1 MSREEI
7 IRIFRSETIGATPSG
22 MTAGELATN
31 LADRKLFIGGS
42 QGDNIAFMAI
52 SSITGTANEIDVMVS
67 ATGSVVIG
75 LVGSAGSLVGLA
87 TTSLTGVA
95 SFDPRYFTVG
105 TTGHVGLT
113 GTYQVTG
120 HTVVAGYGINTVV
133 SGNTVTVNNTGVT
146 GFNGLSGN
154 VSMTGAGALV
164 GRGNNTIDARLA
176 TDSLT
181 GVASFNSAYL
191 TVSNGAVSLASAYQV
206 TGQTVVSGYGINTV
220 VSGNTVIVNNTGVT
234 GFNGLSGNVSIT
246 GSGALFGFG
255 NNAIGV
261 RNASASVTGV
271 ASFNST
277 YFTVGGNGAVSL
289 ASAYQVTG
297 QTVVSGYGINTVVS
311 GNTVTVN
318 NIGVTGFNGLSG
330 NVSMTGAGALVGRG
344 NNTIDARLASSSLT
358 GVASF
363 NSANFTIS
371 ATGHVGLT
379 GVVKTINGN
388 APDGDGNYSVS
399 VGATITGDGGALGGD
414 GVRITARLASAT
426 VTGVASF
433 NSAYLTV
440 SNGAVS
446 LASAYQVTG
455 QTVVSGYG
463 INTVVSNNT
472 VTVNNIGVT
481 GFNGLSGN
489 VSMTGAGAL
498 VGRGNNT
505 IDARLA
511 TANLTG
517 VASFNSAYLTV
528 SNGAVSLASAYQ
540 VTGQTVVSGYGINT
554 VVSGNTVTVNSIGV
568 TGFNG
573 LSGNVSMTGSGALFG
588 FGNNAIGVRN
598 ASASVTGVASFNST
612 YFNVGGNG
620 AVTLA
625 SAYQVTGQ
633 TVVAGYGIN
642 TVVSGNTVTVNN
654 TGVTGFNGLSGNVSI
669 TGAGALFGFGNNAIG
684 VRNASSSLTGV
695 ASFNSANFTISATG
709 HVGLT
714 GAVKTINNIGPDPFG
729 NYSISVGETV
739 TGDSGA
745 LGGDGVRI
753 TARLASASVTGVASF
768 NSAYL
773 TVSNAGV
780 VSLASAYQVTGQT
793 VVAGYGINTVVSNNT
808 ITVNNRGVTGF
819 NGLSGNVSM
828 TGSGA
833 LFGFGNNAIGVR
845 NASSSLTGVASFD
858 PRYFTVGATGHV
870 GLTATFFSGENY
882 PVPGGFSA
890 NGFTGDRLLLATGPA
905 NDPFRNYIRY
915 ENQWFQTGV
924 VGVVGVTGDFGAV
937 QGKPQNLITARLAT
951 NSLTGVA
958 SFASQ
963 NFKVTNGRVTL
974 TTTPFVMASSGLGA
988 TGDEDGNLISLY
1000 LDLNNVADYDS
1011 GKTLGVSDAVFVYD
1025 TDESGI
1031 IKTKKTTIGKM
1042 LYDTDAVFS
1051 SSTQNQLQKSKS
1063 GLYEEI
1069 QYGVVLG
1076 SIEPTSLGLIIGAS
1090 AYEYF
1095 TQNTIKSFNGC
1106 TGDISITG
1114 TANQVIVTGISCSQI
1129 VIGLPTSITITGTM
1143 NADRFIGR
1151 MDGGAF

>member
-105 TTGHVGLT
+105 TTGHVGLL
-113 GTYQVTG
+113 GAYQVTG
-120 HTVVAGYGINTVV
+120 QTVVAGYGINTVVSGNTVTVNNTGVTGFNGLSGNVSMTGTGALVGRGNNIIDARLATDSLTGVASFNSTYLTVSNGAVSLASAYQVTGQTVVAGYGINTVVSGNTVTVNNIGVTGFNGLSGNVSMTGSGALFGFGNNAIGIRNATDSLTGVASFNSTYFAVGGNGAVSLASAYQVTGQTVVSGYGINTVV

-176 TDSLT
+176 TANLT
-181 GVASFNSAYL
+181 GVASFNSTYL

-220 VSGNTVIVNNTGVT
+220 VSGNTVIVNNT
-234 GFNGLSGNVSIT
+234 
-246 GSGALFGFG
+246 
-255 NNAIGV
+255 
-261 RNASASVTGV
+261 
-271 ASFNST
+271 
-277 YFTVGGNGAVSL
+277 
-289 ASAYQVTG
+289 
-297 QTVVSGYGINTVVS
+297 
-311 GNTVTVN
+311 
-318 NIGVTGFNGLSG
+318 
-330 NVSMTGAGALVGRG
+330 
-344 NNTIDARLASSSLT
+344 
-358 GVASF
+358 
-363 NSANFTIS
+363 
-371 ATGHVGLT
+371 
-379 GVVKTINGN
+379 
-388 APDGDGNYSVS
+388 
-399 VGATITGDGGALGGD
+399 
-414 GVRITARLASAT
+414 
-426 VTGVASF
+426 
-433 NSAYLTV
+433 
-440 SNGAVS
+440 
-446 LASAYQVTG
+446 
-455 QTVVSGYG
+455 
-463 INTVVSNNT
+463 
-472 VTVNNIGVT
+472 
-481 GFNGLSGN
+481 
-489 VSMTGAGAL
+489 
-498 VGRGNNT
+498 
-505 IDARLA
+505 
-511 TANLTG
+511 
-517 VASFNSAYLTV
+517 
-528 SNGAVSLASAYQ
+528 
-540 VTGQTVVSGYGINT
+540 
-554 VVSGNTVTVNSIGV
+554 
-568 TGFNG
+568 
-573 LSGNVSMTGSGALFG
+573 
-588 FGNNAIGVRN
+588 
-598 ASASVTGVASFNST
+598 
-612 YFNVGGNG
+612 
-620 AVTLA
+620 
-625 SAYQVTGQ
+625 
-633 TVVAGYGIN
+633 
-642 TVVSGNTVTVNN
+642 
-654 TGVTGFNGLSGNVSI
+654 
-669 TGAGALFGFGNNAIG
+669 
-684 VRNASSSLTGV
+684 
-695 ASFNSANFTISATG
+695 
-709 HVGLT
+709 
-714 GAVKTINNIGPDPFG
+714 
-729 NYSISVGETV
+729 
-739 TGDSGA
+739 
-745 LGGDGVRI
+745 
-753 TARLASASVTGVASF
+753 
-768 NSAYL
+768 
-773 TVSNAGV
+773 
-780 VSLASAYQVTGQT
+780 
-793 VVAGYGINTVVSNNT
+793 
-808 ITVNNRGVTGF
+808 GVTGF

-870 GLTATFFSGENY
+870 GLTATFFSGESY

-890 NGFTGDRLLLATGPA
+890 SGFTGDRLLLATGPA
-905 NDPFRNYIRY
+905 NDPFRSYIRY

-963 NFKVTNGRVTL
+963 NFKVTSGRVTL
-974 TTTPFVMASSGLGA
+974 STTPFVMASSGLGA

-1000 LDLNNVADYDS
+1000 LDLNNVADYDG
-1011 GKTLGVSDAVFVYD
+1011 GKTLGISDAVFVYD
-1025 TDESGI
+1025 TTELGI

-1042 LYDTDAVFS
+1042 LFDTDAVFGT
-1051 SSTQNQLQKSKS
+1051 STQNQLQKSKV
-1063 GLYEEI
+1063 LDDNQI
-1069 QYGVVLG
+1069 KYGVVLG

>member
-113 GTYQVTG
+113 
-120 HTVVAGYGINTVV
+120 
-133 SGNTVTVNNTGVT
+133 
-146 GFNGLSGN
+146 
-154 VSMTGAGALV
+154 
-164 GRGNNTIDARLA
+164 
-176 TDSLT
+176 
-181 GVASFNSAYL
+181 
-191 TVSNGAVSLASAYQV
+191 
-206 TGQTVVSGYGINTV
+206 
-220 VSGNTVIVNNTGVT
+220 
-234 GFNGLSGNVSIT
+234 
-246 GSGALFGFG
+246 
-255 NNAIGV
+255 
-261 RNASASVTGV
+261 
-271 ASFNST
+271 
-277 YFTVGGNGAVSL
+277 
-289 ASAYQVTG
+289 
-297 QTVVSGYGINTVVS
+297 
-311 GNTVTVN
+311 
-318 NIGVTGFNGLSG
+318 
-330 NVSMTGAGALVGRG
+330 
-344 NNTIDARLASSSLT
+344 
-358 GVASF
+358 
-363 NSANFTIS
+363 
-371 ATGHVGLT
+371 
-379 GVVKTINGN
+379 
-388 APDGDGNYSVS
+388 
-399 VGATITGDGGALGGD
+399 
-414 GVRITARLASAT
+414 
-426 VTGVASF
+426 
-433 NSAYLTV
+433 
-440 SNGAVS
+440 
-446 LASAYQVTG
+446 
-455 QTVVSGYG
+455 
-463 INTVVSNNT
+463 
-472 VTVNNIGVT
+472 
-481 GFNGLSGN
+481 
-489 VSMTGAGAL
+489 
-498 VGRGNNT
+498 
-505 IDARLA
+505 
-511 TANLTG
+511 
-517 VASFNSAYLTV
+517 
-528 SNGAVSLASAYQ
+528 
-540 VTGQTVVSGYGINT
+540 
-554 VVSGNTVTVNSIGV
+554 
-568 TGFNG
+568 
-573 LSGNVSMTGSGALFG
+573 
-588 FGNNAIGVRN
+588 
-598 ASASVTGVASFNST
+598 
-612 YFNVGGNG
+612 
-620 AVTLA
+620 
-625 SAYQVTGQ
+625 
-633 TVVAGYGIN
+633 
-642 TVVSGNTVTVNN
+642 
-654 TGVTGFNGLSGNVSI
+654 
-669 TGAGALFGFGNNAIG
+669 
-684 VRNASSSLTGV
+684 
-695 ASFNSANFTISATG
+695 
-709 HVGLT
+709 
-714 GAVKTINNIGPDPFG
+714 
-729 NYSISVGETV
+729 
-739 TGDSGA
+739 
-745 LGGDGVRI
+745 
-753 TARLASASVTGVASF
+753 
-768 NSAYL
+768 
-773 TVSNAGV
+773 
-780 VSLASAYQVTGQT
+780 
-793 VVAGYGINTVVSNNT
+793 
-808 ITVNNRGVTGF
+808 
-819 NGLSGNVSM
+819 
-828 TGSGA
+828 
-833 LFGFGNNAIGVR
+833 
-845 NASSSLTGVASFD
+845 
-858 PRYFTVGATGHV
+858 
-870 GLTATFFSGENY
+870 ATFFSAESEQSY
-882 PVPGGFSA
+882 PIGGFSA
-890 NGFTGDRLLLATGPA
+890 SGFTGDRLLLATGPA